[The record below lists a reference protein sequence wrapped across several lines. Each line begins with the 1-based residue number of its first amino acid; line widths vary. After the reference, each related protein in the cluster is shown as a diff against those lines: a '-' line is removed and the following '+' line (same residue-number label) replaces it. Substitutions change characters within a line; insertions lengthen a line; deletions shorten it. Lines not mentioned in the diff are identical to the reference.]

1 MAPSLARDTSG
12 DTATRAVG
20 ACGMPWHTVE
30 RTALAQALRDAGPA
44 APTLCTGWTSRHLAA
59 HVVLRESR
67 PLVAAGA
74 AIRPLN
80 PHAER
85 AVGRLADRSADP
97 DGYDRLVARV
107 EAGPPRWHPFAWAGD
122 AANLLELFVHT
133 EDVRRGAG
141 PVPPLTLAP
150 EHTRALWSRLVRAAP
165 LMYRRAGVG
174 IVLVVPG
181 GPRRAV
187 RRPRGEAGTV
197 VVRGEV
203 GEVALHTF
211 GRGDAAH
218 VDVLG
223 DPADVELL
231 QRSMGDG

>member
-1 MAPSLARDTSG
+1 
-12 DTATRAVG
+12 
-20 ACGMPWHTVE
+20 MPWHPVE
-30 RTALAQALRDAGPA
+30 RARLVHALREAGPD
-44 APTLCTGWTSRHLAA
+44 APTLCAGWTSRHLAA
-59 HVVLRESR
+59 HVVLRESD
-67 PLVAAGA
+67 PLVGAGA
-74 AIRPLN
+74 TVRPLN

-85 AVGRLADRSADP
+85 AVSRLADRSRDAAA
-97 DGYDRLVARV
+97 YAELVARV
-107 EAGPPRWHPFAWAGD
+107 ERGPARWYPMAYVGD
-122 AANLLELFVHT
+122 AGNLLELFVHT

-150 EHTRALWSRLVRAAP
+150 AHTQALWGRLVRHAP
-165 LMYRRAGVG
+165 LLYRRAGVG

-203 GEVALHTF
+203 GEIALHAY
-211 GRGDAAH
+211 GRQGAAR

-223 DPADVELL
+223 DPTDVEIL
-231 QRSMGDG
+231 QRSLGDA